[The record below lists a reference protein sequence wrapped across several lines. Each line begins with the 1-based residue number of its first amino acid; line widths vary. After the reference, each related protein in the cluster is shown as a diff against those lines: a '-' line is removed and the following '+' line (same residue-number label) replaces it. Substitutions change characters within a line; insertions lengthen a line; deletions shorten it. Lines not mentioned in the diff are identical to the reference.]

1 LVLNDTNN
9 EKDVFVHDRDSDTT
23 ERISVSSSG
32 SQGGGYH
39 AAISADGRYVAFT
52 ADTSHLILDDTNN
65 AADIFVHDRGNGTTE
80 RVSIASDGSQGNSGS
95 LFPAISANGRHV
107 VFDSSASNLVS
118 EDSNEV
124 KDVFVHDRETG
135 LTALVSIAIDGSQG
149 DGDSTIASISGDG
162 SYVVFQSF
170 ANTLISN
177 DNDGF
182 SNVFI
187 HHRYVGITEQVS
199 VSSYG
204 GQANSHSYQP
214 AISADGHY
222 VVFQSQANNII
233 SNDNNASSDIFI
245 RKVN

>member
-1 LVLNDTNN
+1 
-9 EKDVFVHDRDSDTT
+9 
-23 ERISVSSSG
+23 
-32 SQGGGYH
+32 
-39 AAISADGRYVAFT
+39 
-52 ADTSHLILDDTNN
+52 LDDTNN

-80 RVSIASDGSQGNSGS
+80 RVSIASDGSQGNFGS

-107 VFDSSASNLVS
+107 AFDSSASNLVP
-118 EDSNEV
+118 EDSNAA
-124 KDVFVHDRETG
+124 KDVFVHDRETN
-135 LTALVSIAIDGSQG
+135 LTSLVSIAQDGSQG

-177 DNDGF
+177 DNNGF

-187 HHRYVGITEQVS
+187 HHRYVGITELVS
-199 VSSYG
+199 VSING